1 MRDGLPVFDP
11 ACTTV
16 ERLEAGR
23 SRWWT
28 FAGVRA
34 NWLLANAVRQRGS
47 SIRIDDFY
55 IEMKGAIAVAGM
67 RELLQTLNL
76 DGPSKTLMSS
86 KAIDVKFRDAVPE
99 NCWLALSTVVRLTE
113 SRRSE
118 CRRNLL
124 VSRATNDYRSE
135 TAGPPSSGR
144 ALAGAGFQVMGM
156 SRRNLTEMK

>member
-47 SIRIDDFY
+47 SVRIDDFY
-55 IEMKGAIAVAGM
+55 IEMKGAIAVAAM
-67 RELLQTLNL
+67 RDRRRRKRREATGQYG
-76 DGPSKTLMSS
+76 GPT
-86 KAIDVKFRDAVPE
+86 
-99 NCWLALSTVVRLTE
+99 
-113 SRRSE
+113 RSHP
-118 CRRNLL
+118 L
-124 VSRATNDYRSE
+124 
-135 TAGPPSSGR
+135 
-144 ALAGAGFQVMGM
+144 
-156 SRRNLTEMK
+156 